1 MNILTKEIFV
11 LAIKSLEHQL
21 KTDKMNAEII
31 QTVFL
36 TDDFGLYDNLLF
48 NEIITCFKKRS
59 GNTAMK

>member
-36 TDDFGLYDNLLF
+36 TDDFGFYDNLLL
-48 NEIITCFKKRS
+48 IKTITCSEKRS
-59 GNTAMK
+59 GNIAMK